1 MDKMLIA
8 QALFGLVVFILF
20 SWLISENRKKVDFKF
35 IAMGVV
41 LQAFLAFLILRIE
54 IVNKAFLW
62 LGEGINQLKCAT
74 CEGTKF
80 VFGYLGGGDL
90 PFQLNDG
97 ANAFIFGF
105 QALPI
110 VMVVS
115 AIAMVLF
122 HWGILPFIVKGLSKA
137 LQKSMRIGGALGVCA
152 AAKIF
157 LGQTEAPLLIRP
169 YLSKI
174 SRSELFSVMTA
185 GMATTSASVMMLYS
199 TILEKTIANP
209 ISHILTASVISIPA
223 ALVVSRIMIPHT
235 TEDTTGELVS
245 PYKFEGSMDAISTG
259 ASDGMK
265 LFLNIIAMLVVALA
279 LVHLVNI
286 ILGTLPDVAGQPV
299 SLQRVLGII
308 MAPVT
313 WLMGV
318 PWEEAAVAGKL
329 LGTKTILNEIVAF
342 IGLSEL
348 PKDTLSQHSDL
359 IMTYALCGF
368 ANLAS
373 IGIQI
378 GGIGTMVPE
387 RRGEII
393 TLGFRAMIAGT
404 IASCMSGTVV
414 GLLSFLG

>member
-1 MDKMLIA
+1 
-8 QALFGLVVFILF
+8 
-20 SWLISENRKKVDFKF
+20 
-35 IAMGVV
+35 
-41 LQAFLAFLILRIE
+41 
-54 IVNKAFLW
+54 
-62 LGEGINQLKCAT
+62 
-74 CEGTKF
+74 
-80 VFGYLGGGDL
+80 
-90 PFQLNDG
+90 
-97 ANAFIFGF
+97 
-105 QALPI
+105 
-110 VMVVS
+110 
-115 AIAMVLF
+115 
-122 HWGILPFIVKGLSKA
+122 
-137 LQKSMRIGGALGVCA
+137 
-152 AAKIF
+152 
-157 LGQTEAPLLIRP
+157 
-169 YLSKI
+169 
-174 SRSELFSVMTA
+174 
-185 GMATTSASVMMLYS
+185 
-199 TILEKTIANP
+199 
-209 ISHILTASVISIPA
+209 
-223 ALVVSRIMIPHT
+223 T

-245 PYKFEGSMDAISTG
+245 PYKFEGSMDAISAG

-378 GGIGTMVPE
+378 GGI
-387 RRGEII
+387 
-393 TLGFRAMIAGT
+393 
-404 IASCMSGTVV
+404 
-414 GLLSFLG
+414 